1 MRRSIVIAVLIGTVV
16 GFVGA
21 EYAFATP
28 FCSSCP
34 LSCSDLGLGKKDCSY
49 VEGGGDSCCVD
60 LTQKGL
66 DVARA
71 FDRNRNQNNNH
82 GSGGYNR
89 DERCPAGF
97 QQSEQKCSQDERR
110 RGCKDIRLP
119 NGIGCVRR

>member
-1 MRRSIVIAVLIGTVV
+1 MRRSIIVAMVIGTVV

-34 LSCSDLGLGKKDCSY
+34 LSCADLGLGKKDCSY

-60 LTQKGL
+60 LTQRGL

-71 FDRNRNQNNNH
+71 FDRARNQNTTS
-82 GSGGYNR
+82 GGGYNQN
-89 DERCPAGF
+89 ERCPAGF
-97 QQSEQKCSQDERR
+97 QQSEQKCSQEERR